1 MYRLSVLILFFVC
14 FHFSGFAQVYTT
26 SDIDSTSQKNIII
39 RSIIIIGNNTTK
51 TDIVTREITFNY
63 LDTLTEAALHK
74 KMHLSQQNL
83 MNTGLFN
90 FVDIRKLNIDSTQAD
105 IYVMLTERWYFW
117 PIPLFEIA
125 DRNFNI
131 WWKTKNPHHLNF
143 GTYLIKY
150 NFRGRRET
158 LQAKIQ
164 FGFSQQFALQY
175 DLPYLNKK
183 QTLGMGFVAYVTR
196 NHEIYYGSENNKLLF
211 YRDDKNF
218 VRKDFQFRYNFAYRP
233 NIYNLHKVEMRYY
246 NANVQDTITK
256 IATRYFTN
264 NTNKAQILTA
274 AYNFDRDRRDYKTYA
289 LKGYRF
295 TLDVSKIGFGLLK
308 NENSNYTKIEVTAE
322 KHQTITKKLNYAIYG
337 KGKWTNTNDVPY
349 YLQRGLGF
357 LDVVRGYDYYVIDG
371 QQFALFKNGFKYE
384 LFSNK
389 KVELEP
395 FKNDRFRKAFY
406 AFYVDVFADAGYVSD
421 NLYETKNKLANQWL
435 YGYGAGIHF
444 ITIYDI
450 VLRAEVARNA
460 NKETGFYINVGAPF

>member
-1 MYRLSVLILFFVC
+1 MRRLSVLLFFILIY
-14 FHFSGFAQVYTT
+14 FIGNAQVYTIP
-26 SDIDSTSQKNIII
+26 SVDSASQKTIII
-39 RSIIIIGNNTTK
+39 RNIILIGNYTTQNN
-51 TDIVTREITFNY
+51 IITREITFAF
-63 LDTLTEAALHK
+63 LDTLVEAKLYK
-74 KMHLSQQNL
+74 KIHFSQQNL

-90 FVDIRKLNIDSTQAD
+90 FVDFRKLDIDSTHID

-131 WWKTKNPHHLNF
+131 WWKTKDYNHLNY

-158 LQAKIQ
+158 LQAKLQ
-164 FGFSQQFALQY
+164 FGFSQQFSLQY

-183 QTLGMGFVAYVTR
+183 QTIGMGFVSYLTR

-218 VRKDFQFRYNFAYRP
+218 VRKDFQLRYNFSYRP
-233 NIYNLHKVEMRYY
+233 NIYNWHKVEIRYY
-246 NANVQDTITK
+246 NANIQDTITK

-264 NTNKAQILTA
+264 NTSKTEIITA
-274 AYNFDRDRRDYKTYA
+274 AYSFDRDRRDYKPYA

-295 TLDVSKIGFGLLK
+295 TVDVSKIGLNLLK
-308 NENSNYTKIEVTAE
+308 NENSNYSKIEVTAE
-322 KHQTITKKLNYAIYG
+322 KHQPITKKINYSIYG
-337 KGKWTNTNDVPY
+337 KAKWTSTNNIPY

-389 KVELEP
+389 KVELGA

-406 AFYVDVFADAGYVSD
+406 AFYLDVFADAGFVKD
-421 NLYETKNKLANQWL
+421 NLYQQKNKLANKWL

-450 VLRAEVARNA
+450 VLRLEVARNA